1 MITANEAAN
10 LGLLSHQNS
19 IAKGWWTVGA
29 DGKALF
35 ETRNFHEI
43 SFLAITELAEAFEVY
58 RDRKPLALARI
69 ENGKP
74 EGFPI
79 EMADFVIRV
88 LETMQAYGCKIE
100 ELFEMTFALVS
111 RYQYLGERNI
121 PLFDSLK
128 WPVYETNVGET
139 MMGITRIVSQA
150 VEAFILLE
158 KSSEGVTKA
167 EEKNLTV
174 SMCLALAVIYA
185 YKVADLH
192 AFDLTSA
199 VRQKM
204 EYNSTR
210 PIRHGN
216 KLA

>member
-58 RDRKPLALARI
+58 RDRKPLALAWI

-100 ELFEMTFALVS
+100 GLFENTFRIIHTGHQAGKS
-111 RYQYLGERNI
+111 DI
-121 PLFDSLK
+121 PLFIDLK
-128 WPVYETNVGET
+128 WPVFETNIGET
-139 MMGITRIVSQA
+139 MMGITRLVARA
-150 VEAFILLE
+150 VEGYMIGVESFDD
-158 KSSEGVTKA
+158 SESKKIVVCTY
-167 EEKNLTV
+167 
-174 SMCLALAVIYA
+174 LALAVIYA
-185 YKVADLH
+185 YKVSDLH
-192 AFDLTSA
+192 AFDLTAA

-204 EYNSTR
+204 EYNTTR
-210 PIRHGN
+210 PVRHGN